1 LDGENVALD
10 ELGRSSFQS
19 LQSIATESV
28 KPPIVYYVF
37 DLLCLNGRDLQG
49 WPSRSAKARLKALLA
64 RASTEIRYSVSFV
77 KHIDELL
84 ERARELQLEGLIG
97 KRLGSRYEA
106 RKRSGAWIKL
116 KLRLEQVFVIGGYTV
131 GGRKHLGALLV
142 GVYESNRP

>member
-1 LDGENVALD
+1 M
-10 ELGRSSFQS
+10 
-19 LQSIATESV
+19 
-28 KPPIVYYVF
+28 
-37 DLLCLNGRDLQG
+37 CLTYSTSTAGIYEG

-64 RASTEIRYSVSFV
+64 KAPTEIRYSVSFV

-116 KLRLEQVFVIGGYTV
+116 KLRLEQEFVIGGYTG

-142 GVYESNRP
+142 GVYEGNRP